1 MSVRRVGI
9 EEEFL
14 LVEPDTG
21 SPASVAPQVLA
32 RCADVVGTPGPVV
45 KPEFFLAQVEVNS
58 RPHRVLAEAGA
69 ELAEARSRIAGVAA
83 DAGAL
88 LLAVPLPPF
97 PDDAKGAG
105 TLCSP
110 GDRYERIRTQ
120 YGAVADSSLMC
131 AMHVHVEVA
140 DDEEAVAIVNRV
152 RPWVPLLVAISAN
165 SPYWRGTDTG
175 YASWRSRLW
184 NAWPTSGPTEVFADA
199 SEYRRL
205 TRQVVEAGSAL
216 DIALV
221 NFDVRL
227 SSRYPTVEFRVADV
241 CTDLADTLVIAAL
254 TRAAVE
260 HAAREHHAGVPV
272 AGWRTEVLRSAS
284 WRAARFGLTDRL
296 LCPVTA
302 EPVPAAAAVDT
313 MLATLH
319 DELAG
324 AGDLDLVRAA
334 LRTGSATGGA
344 QLQRRV
350 LADVGPAG
358 LLADL
363 ARRSAGAAGW
373 PAAS

>member
-14 LVEPDTG
+14 LVDADTG
-21 SPASVAPQVLA
+21 SPVPVAREVLA
-32 RCADVVGTPGPVV
+32 RCTDQDPATGPVV

-58 RPHRVLAEAGA
+58 RPHRALAEAGA
-69 ELAEARSRIAGVAA
+69 ELAETRSRIASVAA

-97 PDDAKGAG
+97 PDGPTGAG

-140 DDEEAVAIVNRV
+140 DDEEAVGIVNRV
-152 RPWVPLLVAISAN
+152 RPWVPLLVALSAN
-165 SPYWRGTDTG
+165 SPYWRGADTG

-199 SEYRRL
+199 SEYHRL
-205 TRQVVEAGSAL
+205 TRQVVAAGSAL

-221 NFDVRL
+221 NFDVRI

-241 CTDLADTLVIAAL
+241 CTDLRDALVVAAL

-260 HAAREHHAGVPV
+260 HASRAHDVGVPLV
-272 AGWRTEVLRSAS
+272 GWRTEALRSAS

-296 LCPVTA
+296 LCPMTA

-319 DELAG
+319 DELAD
-324 AGDLDLVRAA
+324 AGDLDLVLTA
-334 LRTGSATGGA
+334 LKTGTATAGA
-344 QLQRRV
+344 QVQRQV
-350 LADVGPAG
+350 FADAGPAG

-363 ARRSAGAAGW
+363 ARRSAGTGSY
-373 PAAS
+373 PSR